1 MKEELVM
8 KITELLKTLIH
19 KFLLLS
25 DKFMMRWIKICTNH
39 LDKIEPNQLIIWI
52 PPYQA
57 AVILPSGS
65 YHIH

>member
-39 LDKIEPNQLIIWI
+39 LDKIEPNQLII
-52 PPYQA
+52 
-57 AVILPSGS
+57 
-65 YHIH
+65 